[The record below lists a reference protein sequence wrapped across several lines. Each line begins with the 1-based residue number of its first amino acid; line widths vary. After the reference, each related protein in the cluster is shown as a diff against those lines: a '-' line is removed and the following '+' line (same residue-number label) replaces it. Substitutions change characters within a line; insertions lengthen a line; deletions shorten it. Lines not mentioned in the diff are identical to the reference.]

1 MLADLWTVIYNIY
14 MLCLFLG
21 RYYPNAN
28 AFVLFSIMA
37 IKIWSMDH
45 RVETK
50 KQIAESGGIESLVDC

>member
-1 MLADLWTVIYNIY
+1 